1 MVLKLLVPALVIAA
15 VYFYGRHQ
23 ATKDVHAPMPAS
35 RPTPSAEE
43 EALPLKW
50 KIIVVILV
58 GGVTIGAGLFFYN
71 GWSRGNR
78 VVEVRVIHTG
88 SGETI
93 RYRARQNAVHSR
105 SFTTLEGLQ
114 VTVAD
119 VERMEISPVAK

>member
-1 MVLKLLVPALVIAA
+1 MVLKLLIPALVIAA

-23 ATKDVHAPMPAS
+23 ASKAARVPVRAPQPA
-35 RPTPSAEE
+35 AAE

-50 KIIVVILV
+50 KIIVIILV

-71 GWSRGNR
+71 GWSRGNQIVEIR
-78 VVEVRVIHTG
+78 VVHTG
-88 SGETI
+88 NGETI

-119 VERMEISPVAK
+119 VERMEISPVVK